1 MCRFF
6 PNLET
11 LKNNLPKYND
21 VSIYTEYLVE
31 QFPTFQKNDANNST
45 LDSILP
51 NIHLFIF
58 PELDNIL
65 LNSLSSIINSIYS
78 QKNVLYLEIYNFM
91 DHLFNK
97 DLYNKRLKELSK
109 YKDIYFFLG
118 IFACEITKINILK
131 YAIRC
136 LLMKTYIEN
145 DEKISSI
152 CHKMSMNIK
161 THRVNIIYYFQYL
174 QEHFDFQYHSK
185 IKLFQEFLKDNQ
197 IIC

>member
-1 MCRFF
+1 MSRFF

-11 LKNNLPKYND
+11 LKSILPKYND

-31 QFPTFQKNDANNST
+31 KFPTFQKNDAKNST
-45 LDSILP
+45 LSD
-51 NIHLFIF
+51 IHLFIL

-65 LNSLSSIINSIYS
+65 LNSLSSIIQSIYS

-91 DHLFNK
+91 DHIFNK
-97 DLYNKRLKELSK
+97 DLYNKRLEELSK
-109 YKDIYFFLG
+109 YKDIYFFVG

-131 YAIRC
+131 YSIRC

-161 THRVNIIYYFQYL
+161 THRVNIINYFQYL
-174 QEHFDFQYHSK
+174 KEHFDLQYHSK
-185 IKLFQEFLKDNQ
+185 IKMFQEFLNNNQ